1 MQLAPKKLRRQADV
15 LIQILR
21 DTVAAVEAGSPAD
34 STLASVYRQHSE
46 FGSRDRRLFSETVF
60 AYFRWKGWLTPPLA
74 PDLETACVLAHC
86 LEALEINDAVKLLAE
101 TTCLATIPL
110 EPLGALDLSAKAASL
125 ARMTGAPAPS
135 PLTLIPDWVPELLH
149 VPPGTE
155 TSAHLQQSITAFQTP
170 PPTWLRARPGS
181 KAKIMT
187 ALRSAG
193 AEPLGPVRIPDA
205 LSVPRGVNLRALSP
219 QLKGIM
225 EIQDLASQITG
236 LICDPHPGERW
247 WDACCGSGGKTLHL
261 VDLMDGQG
269 RVLATDIRPG
279 ILESLERRL
288 REAQASG
295 VKTKLWDGVN
305 DPLPNELFDGI
316 LVDAPC
322 SGLGTWHR
330 NPDARW
336 RTSRD
341 EVERLTALQ
350 MELLTKCAQR
360 VRHGGVLIYATC
372 TLTQAENEGV
382 VSRFLAAAPE
392 FSLAAF
398 PHPLDGTPCAGQAW
412 VFPWQGNCNGM
423 FVARLTL
430 STI

>member
-34 STLASVYRQHSE
+34 STLAAFYRQHSE

-60 AYFRWKGWLTPPLA
+60 AYFRWKGWLTAA

-86 LEALEINDAVKLLAE
+86 LEAQEINEAVRLLAE
-101 TTCLATIPL
+101 PTRLATVPL
-110 EPLGALDLSAKAASL
+110 EPLGTLDLAAKAAGL

-135 PLTLIPDWVPELLH
+135 PLALVPDWVPGLLRLPPDAEAAAH
-149 VPPGTE
+149 VLQTI
-155 TSAHLQQSITAFQTP
+155 TSFQTP

-187 ALRSAG
+187 ALCSAG
-193 AEPLGPVRIPDA
+193 AEPRSPARIPDA

-225 EIQDLASQITG
+225 EIQDLSSQITG
-236 LICDPHPGERW
+236 LICAPHSGERW

-261 VDLMDGQG
+261 VDLMAGQG

-288 REAQASG
+288 READVSG
-295 VKTKLWDGVN
+295 VKTKLWDGLK
-305 DPLPNELFDGI
+305 DSLPNELFDGV

-322 SGLGTWHR
+322 SGIGTWHR

-336 RTSRD
+336 RTSRN
-341 EVERLTALQ
+341 EVERLTAVQ
-350 MELLTKCAQR
+350 TELLANCAQR
-360 VRHGGVLIYATC
+360 VRHGGVLVYATC
-372 TLTQAENEGV
+372 TLTEMENEGV
-382 VSRFLAAAPE
+382 ISRFLAASPE

-398 PHPLDGTPCAGQAW
+398 PHPLDGAPCTGHAW
-412 VFPWQGNCNGM
+412 VYPWQGNSNGM
-423 FVARLTL
+423 FVARLTR